1 MGREKATASL
11 GKSRGGK
18 CGEGEESRG
27 KAKSECKIF
36 MTPSGCFDTFL

>member
-18 CGEGEESRG
+18 CGEWLG
-27 KAKSECKIF
+27 KARKVESEEKR
-36 MTPSGCFDTFL
+36 SQSAKFL